1 MRFGRIDINQAY
13 SRKFLALV
21 DHQKRRSWFK
31 KRGYKEFRRD
41 ITFFLAA
48 GAVINRCAGCPE
60 HERFAALEM
69 VKARRVNMLVLAK
82 KYLDDEKYRHFDA
95 VIDSMLKGLC
105 NASVV
110 DEVITELMETDFV
123 HNYSSI

>member
-21 DHQKRRSWFK
+21 DQQKRRSWFK

-69 VKARRVNMLVLAK
+69 VRAKRANMLFLAK
-82 KYLDDEKYRHFDA
+82 KYLDDEKYRNFDA